1 MVVNLHIHEVR
12 ERTPQL
18 LDRLLAVWG
27 ASVRATHRFLSDAEI
42 ERIKTMSRRRCA
54 APRT

>member
-1 MVVNLHIHEVR
+1 MHIHEVR

-18 LDRLLAVWG
+18 LDRLLAVWE